1 MARRTALQADET
13 RMSIIRAAGRVFC
26 AAGFA
31 GTTLEEIARNAG
43 VTRGAVYWHFE
54 NKHNVLENVCQAAAL
69 LFEDAFRA
77 GAGSSPFHAL
87 AATAEAFF
95 LTVADQHP
103 ARQISALLFKLG
115 EAGSSEIIRAKRV
128 ALSVRL
134 RTYAGDRLELAVKTG
149 LLPATFDILPATLA
163 YEAYVFGVLES
174 WLIAPS
180 FDLIARAKEL
190 ACKAVGLVRS

>member
-1 MARRTALQADET
+1 
-13 RMSIIRAAGRVFC
+13 
-26 AAGFA
+26 
-31 GTTLEEIARNAG
+31 
-43 VTRGAVYWHFE
+43 
-54 NKHNVLENVCQAAAL
+54 
-69 LFEDAFRA
+69 
-77 GAGSSPFHAL
+77 L

-180 FDLIARAKEL
+180 FDLIAPRWSAKLLHLWSPQTPPPEGAL
-190 ACKAVGLVRS
+190 QVM